1 MKNFLRIVLISLLLC
16 GNAFAKTKFSEV
28 KKALKEDGYGKAI
41 PEKFHHL
48 NSPKAINPVSVS
60 DFSILGEK
68 SIRFESNDGE
78 CGKEPKWNDCTND
91 RERAELYYKK
101 KPWKKERWYRFYV
114 HLPKDYNSIAPAK
127 MSLIQWKRHKPSKVL
142 VMFQHDH
149 SGLTFNRN
157 GDTFKDT
164 YIVLKPNKDLLGSWT
179 EIIFSTNWHLDPE
192 KGFMKVWIDGKLK
205 VDFKGRSNSKKGKE
219 LSLRYGLYSSSISRY
234 KRVFETETMPQRIV
248 FFDGVKEEKNCEKLL
263 DETKCQSLKSQT
275 INEYDVFMYSKYNKK
290 LSPNSIYKMSPSQF
304 SALWGK

>member
-1 MKNFLRIVLISLLLC
+1 MKKIFLLILGLLLC
-16 GNAFAKTKFSEV
+16 ANSFAKTKFSEV
-28 KKALKEDGYGKAI
+28 KKALKEDGYGKAV

-60 DFSILGEK
+60 DFSIIGDK

-78 CGKEPKWNDCTND
+78 CWKEPKWNDCTND
-91 RERAELYYKK
+91 RERTELYYKK
-101 KPWKKERWYRFYV
+101 KPWKKERWYRFYI

-164 YIVLKPNKDLLGSWT
+164 YIVLKPNKELLGSWT

-205 VDFKGRSNSKKGKE
+205 VDFKGRSNNKKGKE
-219 LSLRYGLYSSSISRY
+219 LSLRYGLYSSSMSRY
-234 KRVFETETMPQRIV
+234 KAVFETDTMPQRIV
-248 FFDGVKEEKNCEKLL
+248 FFDGVKEEKSCEKLL

-275 INEYDVFMYSKYNKK
+275 INEYDVFRYGKYDKK
-290 LSPNSIYKMSPSQF
+290 LRPNSILKMSLSQF
-304 SALWGK
+304 NALYGQ

>member
-1 MKNFLRIVLISLLLC
+1 MKKIFLLILGLLLC
-16 GNAFAKTKFSEV
+16 TNSFAKTKFSEV
-28 KKALKEDGYGKAI
+28 KKALKEDGYGKAV

-48 NSPKAINPVSVS
+48 NSPKAINPVSIS
-60 DFSILGEK
+60 DFSIIGDK

-78 CGKEPKWNDCTND
+78 CWKEPKWNDCTND
-91 RERAELYYKK
+91 RERTELYYKK
-101 KPWKKERWYRFYV
+101 KPWKKERWYRFYI

-179 EIIFSTNWHLDPE
+179 EIIYSTNWHLDPE

-205 VDFKGRSNSKKGKE
+205 VDFKGRSNNKKGKE
-219 LSLRYGLYSSSISRY
+219 LSLRYGLYSSSMSRY

-248 FFDGVKEEKNCEKLL
+248 FFDGVKEEKSCEKLL

-275 INEYDVFMYSKYNKK
+275 INEYDVFRYSKYDKK
-290 LSPNSIYKMSPSQF
+290 LRPNSILKMSLSQF
-304 SALWGK
+304 NALYGQ